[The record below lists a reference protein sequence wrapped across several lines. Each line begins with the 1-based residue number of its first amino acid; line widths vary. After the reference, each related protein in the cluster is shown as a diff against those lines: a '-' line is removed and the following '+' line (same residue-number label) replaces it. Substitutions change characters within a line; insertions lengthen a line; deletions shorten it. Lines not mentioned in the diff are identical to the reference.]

1 MGRAED
7 GGADSSSL
15 AGWELQFDR
24 PSPSSWLLRLAGCR
38 TPYIDGIPRKLR
50 GICCAGREFGIA
62 ASLGDERR
70 VYVDDPFGNRVELL
84 DRGGT
89 LTGPL

>member
-1 MGRAED
+1 
-7 GGADSSSL
+7 SL

-38 TPYIDGIPRKLR
+38 SSCIDGIPRKLR
-50 GICCAGREFGIA
+50 ANLLRGAEIGTA

-84 DRGGT
+84 ERGGT